1 MSNFQAHPARTPS
14 GLHLYGNRIF
24 LRSLTP
30 ADFTAWSEVRARNR
44 DWLLVWEP
52 QKFKH
57 APDPETDQEAFRA
70 RCALRDR
77 ERQNGSAYTFGLFVN
92 NAFAV
97 DMNITMV
104 QRGALMS
111 GTIGYWID
119 QAQAGQSYTAEG
131 VVVVSRYAFEDLGL
145 HRLEI
150 CIVPRNENSQRVM
163 EKLNIRNE
171 GTALRFLEI
180 NGVWEDHVRYA
191 ITIEEWQERR
201 EELNND
207 WLSVNS

>member
-1 MSNFQAHPARTPS
+1 M
-14 GLHLYGNRIF
+14 
-24 LRSLTP
+24 
-30 ADFTAWSEVRARNR
+30 
-44 DWLLVWEP
+44 
-52 QKFKH
+52 
-57 APDPETDQEAFRA
+57 
-70 RCALRDR
+70 
-77 ERQNGSAYTFGLFVN
+77 N
-92 NAFAV
+92 NAFAGE
-97 DMNITMV
+97 MNINMV

-163 EKLNIRNE
+163 EKLDIRNE

-201 EELNND
+201 EELTKD
-207 WLSVNS
+207 WLSANS